1 MWLSL
6 LFSMAGFQIQM
17 TVRGILVYDITNNA
31 FITGAVSAGF
41 APSLLLFSMF
51 GGVLGEKVDKKRL
64 IQFAQGMNMLASIL
78 IGLLIYFDLLHWSHL
93 LLVSISQGAMFAIQ
107 VPARQSLIPELVGKD
122 LVTNAIGLNAMIM
135 GITTMIAPAIGGY
148 TYEFFGPLNSYLIVS
163 FTMTIGVFM
172 VGFVPSFPPKL
183 ISKNKSTFQEI
194 INGFTYLKTNKVI
207 RLIWIHAVA
216 LALCTGPFRMLIPVF
231 AKDVY
236 LSSPG
241 DVGNLMAAG
250 GIGGIL
256 SSLLIAS
263 LGPRS
268 KRGLILI
275 LIGIVTGIGLLMAST
290 LTFFIV
296 GVVAMIIVGFSET
309 GRWSLGQAL
318 MMEHAGEEYRARVI
332 SLLMMTWG
340 LMPISMLPMGW
351 AFGYF
356 GPEITTFVTAII
368 TLLFAITSIYW
379 AKSLSKL

>member
-183 ISKNKSTFQEI
+183 ISKNKSTFEEI
-194 INGFTYLKTNKVI
+194 INGFNYLKTNKVI
-207 RLIWIHAVA
+207 RLIWIHAVV

-241 DVGNLMAAG
+241 EVGNLMAAG